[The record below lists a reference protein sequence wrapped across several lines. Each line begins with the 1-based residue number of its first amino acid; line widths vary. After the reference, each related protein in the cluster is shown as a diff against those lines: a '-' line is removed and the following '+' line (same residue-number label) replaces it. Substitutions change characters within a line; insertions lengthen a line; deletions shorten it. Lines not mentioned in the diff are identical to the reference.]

1 MESLLKAALR
11 EILCASLS
19 LDDGLTTIQNL
30 AVGNKRNSDLFFEV
44 ARAIEEILLRRP
56 APASAKLT
64 ELEVRLSTRK
74 DSTLRDMIMLL
85 DTRYTTVHC
94 RAEAEIAPDMDAIP
108 RLLEILADLEQGIS
122 TAISLNLRPLLPFLA
137 DELIMTLEAL
147 HTRSH
152 EASIRLA
159 SYEAHHT
166 AWLLSESGIFDCADA
181 ILNQLMKISE
191 HMGFDNLS
199 FESTLDEAAVL
210 TELGMYDESRKLL
223 LDLLSRAEEGNDPIR
238 LAMVKLQKAINETR
252 DDSIS
257 HDQARNTA
265 NIAAR
270 MFQDILDYGG
280 FSKDGLGLVH
290 LVIGSN
296 ILASG
301 WREAVPEALDGL
313 ENALNVFGSLEEMNE
328 TQRILHF
335 RTLAGLGFS
344 YGMMGNDDNIVK
356 GLEYLERA
364 KMVLQ
369 KTGDHD
375 EIFDIEIARCNHAIG
390 WLCLSCESEEHLD
403 RGREAFERAI
413 EAREQFLE
421 QGRVSELVVLGT
433 KLGKT
438 LLELRNDDEKD
449 AQGIDQIQDVLV
461 RYVPLF
467 PIDPR
472 SFTEI
477 AIATYDVVW
486 ILFRHGLTPSQ
497 RLLRFFDDVDRMLR
511 DTRVGE
517 DSLFIQGVSL
527 IVPLLN
533 GSWSQLSR
541 RANDISNEKSE
552 LSEVAKVL
560 GCLAHSRINLEA
572 TNLEAGLSIQ
582 PEISQNAIE
591 CDSLLGNY
599 WIGQRSLAATV
610 KSYYENRDYEE
621 LASGLYGASQQ
632 LKAVG
637 SVRTSFAESSEF
649 ITATA
654 VSLAEVLLNTAK
666 ALSSTYSI
674 ELDDEQ
680 TIATESIREV
690 RNVDFI
696 LPDDWLGLL
705 KITNSY
711 VRMIKASDGT
721 HALSYLNAVFSNISR
736 ALRMMDNI
744 ALIDRRVL
752 SRLGEAMN
760 RRYYLRK

>member
-1 MESLLKAALR
+1 VESLLKAALR

-19 LDDGLTTIQNL
+19 LDDGLSTIQNL
-30 AVGNKRNSDLFFEV
+30 AVANTKNSDVFFEV

-56 APASAKLT
+56 SPASAKLT
-64 ELEVRLSTRK
+64 ELGVRLSTRN

-85 DTRYTTVHC
+85 DTRYTTVHH
-94 RAEAEIAPDMDAIP
+94 RAEVEIAPDVEAIP
-108 RLLEILADLEQGIS
+108 RLLEMLADLEQGIT
-122 TAISLNLRPLLPFLA
+122 TAINLNLRPLLPFLS

-147 HTRSH
+147 HARSH

-159 SYEAHHT
+159 AYEAHHT
-166 AWLLSESGIFDCADA
+166 AWILSESGIFDCADA
-181 ILNQLMKISE
+181 ILNQLMNISDQ
-191 HMGFDNLS
+191 MGFDKLG

-223 LDLLSRAEEGNDPIR
+223 VNLLSQAEEENDPIQ
-238 LAMVKLQKAINETR
+238 LAMVTLQKAINETR
-252 DDSIS
+252 DDSIP
-257 HDQARNTA
+257 HDQARSTA
-265 NIAAR
+265 NEAAR

-280 FSKDGLGLVH
+280 LSEDGLGLVH

-301 WREAVPEALDGL
+301 WREAVPQALDGL
-313 ENALNVFGSLEEMNE
+313 EKALKVFGSIEEMNE

-344 YGMMGNDDNIVK
+344 YGMMGYDDNTVK

-364 KMVLQ
+364 KTVLQ
-369 KTGDHD
+369 EIDNHD
-375 EIFDIEIARCNHAIG
+375 KKFDIEIARCNHAIG
-390 WLCLSCESEEHLD
+390 WLCLSCESDEHFE
-403 RGREAFERAI
+403 RGRQAFERAI
-413 EAREQFLE
+413 EAREKFLE
-421 QGRVSELVVLGT
+421 QSRVSELVVLGT
-433 KLGKT
+433 KLGIA
-438 LLELRNDDEKD
+438 LLELRHHEDKTLL
-449 AQGIDQIQDVLV
+449 GIDQIQDVLV

-486 ILFRHGLTPSQ
+486 TLFRHGLNPSQ
-497 RLLRFFDDVDRMLR
+497 RLLRFFDDIDRMLR

-517 DSLFIQGVSL
+517 DSVFIQGVSL
-527 IVPLLN
+527 IVPFLN

-541 RANDISNEKSE
+541 RANDISKEGSE
-552 LSEVAKVL
+552 LSDIAQIMGSLAK
-560 GCLAHSRINLEA
+560 SKINLEA
-572 TNLEAGLSIQ
+572 TNLEAGLNIQ
-582 PEISQNAIE
+582 SEISQNTIE

-599 WIGQRSLAATV
+599 WSGQRSLASTV

-621 LASGLYGASQQ
+621 LASGLYEASLQ
-632 LKAVG
+632 LKAVA
-637 SVRTSFAESSEF
+637 SIRTSFAESSEF
-649 ITATA
+649 ISATA
-654 VSLAEVLLNTAK
+654 ISLAEVLMDTAE

-674 ELDDEQ
+674 ELENEDA
-680 TIATESIREV
+680 ATEGSLRGG

-705 KITNSY
+705 KITKSY
-711 VRMIKASDGT
+711 VEMIENSDRS
-721 HALSYLNAVFSNISR
+721 HALSYLNAIFSNISR